1 MIKRLIH
8 DQINA
13 NLFSGKAIILL
24 GPRQV
29 GKTTLL
35 KKIASDHPALWLN
48 ADEPDIRTALNQAT
62 STALRNLIGKNKIVI
77 IDEAQRLENAGLTL
91 KLITDNLEGVQLIAT
106 GSSSFEL
113 SDKIKESLAGR
124 KWEYHLFPISTE
136 ELITHQGAL
145 EEKRLL
151 EHRLIYGYYPEVVTS
166 PHQEREILRSIAE
179 SVLYKD
185 VLALEQVKKPATLE
199 RLLKALALQMGQ
211 EVSFHELG
219 QIIEAD
225 KETVERYIYI
235 LEQAFIIFRL
245 PAFSRNARNELKR
258 ARKIYFYDNGIRNS
272 IIANFNSLALRT
284 DKGAL
289 WENYL
294 ISERMK
300 VIHYNRMLG
309 TSYFWRTAQQ
319 QEIDYIEDRDGIL
332 HAFEFKWSGY
342 SKLPKTFSS
351 IYPEHTFQAINNENY
366 LDFVVHPGKS

>member
-1 MIKRLIH
+1 MPLPKSIDNRILKRFDDLIEEG
-8 DQINA
+8 A
-13 NLFSGKAIILL
+13 KLL
-24 GPRQV
+24 Q
-29 GKTTLL
+29 
-35 KKIASDHPALWLN
+35 
-48 ADEPDIRTALNQAT
+48 
-62 STALRNLIGKNKIVI
+62 
-77 IDEAQRLENAGLTL
+77 
-91 KLITDNLEGVQLIAT
+91 
-106 GSSSFEL
+106 
-113 SDKIKESLAGR
+113 
-124 KWEYHLFPISTE
+124 
-136 ELITHQGAL
+136 
-145 EEKRLL
+145 
-151 EHRLIYGYYPEVVTS
+151 
-166 PHQEREILRSIAE
+166 
-179 SVLYKD
+179 
-185 VLALEQVKKPATLE
+185 
-199 RLLKALALQMGQ
+199 
-211 EVSFHELG
+211 